1 MIERGCGKMTV
12 NAPKA
17 MKLDPRKYGRLLS
30 KALPTAIRTEAENE
44 RALAEMDRL
53 MSKGEDNLTPEED
66 ALLELLADLIEKF
79 EDGAY
84 PIADSPPH
92 QILQNVME
100 ERGLRQ
106 ADLVPIL
113 GSRAAVS
120 RIVNG
125 TRAISKA
132 QAKKLSEYFRMP
144 ADLFI

>member
-1 MIERGCGKMTV
+1 MTV
-12 NAPKA
+12 HVPKGTGV
-17 MKLDPRKYGRLLS
+17 DPRKYGRLLL
-30 KALPTAIRTEAENE
+30 KTLPRAIRTEAENE

-79 EDGAY
+79 EDENY
-84 PIADSPPH
+84 PIAEAPPH
-92 QILQNVME
+92 RILQAVME

-125 TRAISKA
+125 SRAISKA
-132 QAKKLSEYFRMP
+132 QAKKLSEYFRMS
-144 ADLFI
+144 AGLFI